1 MDPRTWAQDV
11 LRCHHCGNPGPP
23 LYCDV
28 CHIHLCDACLGE
40 HMSDLSTKHRMVSF
54 EQQSVSKCSI
64 HPSNISVLYCKQCDN
79 PICRQCSSSNE
90 HKDHEFVDIAKTLK
104 SKMKFLERDLNELE
118 ESIYPKYLKI
128 AANIPIQRAD
138 LTKNSR
144 KLRKAIEDHGGSLHK
159 EIDSIIEEMKIDLVE
174 MDSKQLNV
182 LNKQENEITCII
194 SGITQSIAELKKI
207 LNSNDLSFVSAY
219 KSKNA
224 ELRILPEVTVC
235 FPSFIPHK
243 INKEQIY
250 EQFGSLSVL
259 SINAEDGYNLDSLG
273 ADYFPP
279 KKTTY

>member
-174 MDSKQLNV
+174 M
-182 LNKQENEITCII
+182 TP
-194 SGITQSIAELKKI
+194 
-207 LNSNDLSFVSAY
+207 NS
-219 KSKNA
+219 
-224 ELRILPEVTVC
+224 
-235 FPSFIPHK
+235 
-243 INKEQIY
+243 
-250 EQFGSLSVL
+250 
-259 SINAEDGYNLDSLG
+259 
-273 ADYFPP
+273 
-279 KKTTY
+279 